1 MTPKL
6 EEIREINT
14 TNSQETNGAPQQ
26 ILFNEGTATIIYSQ
40 IVQSWKL
47 IHNNN
52 KNSTILLSQ
61 ETNADTYQ
69 LLNHRR
75 EFLGI

>member
-1 MTPKL
+1 MQSILTP
-6 EEIREINT
+6 
-14 TNSQETNGAPQQ
+14 TNSAAQQ
-26 ILFNEGTATIIYSQ
+26 ILFTEGTATTIYSQ
-40 IVQSWKL
+40 TVQSWKL

-61 ETNADTYQ
+61 ETNDDTYQ

>member
-26 ILFNEGTATIIYSQ
+26 ILFNEGTATTIYSQ

-52 KNSTILLSQ
+52 KISTILQ